1 MSKVVTFV
9 IPSSAAQAYQALANK
24 YSAIEPPTW
33 ALLLANAVRV
43 EGHDPCILDFDA
55 EPTDVVEAAEKIAQ
69 TKTDIAVFVLYGQNP
84 NSGTTMMIGA
94 SKLAAQLKQ
103 SHPNIKTVFVGSHA
117 SALPYDVIGLPYV
130 DFVFINEGVYGLL
143 DLLQTNYVDDLDKV
157 RGLIYKK
164 HGFAATGAPG
174 EIVQTKDMDNVMPGY
189 AWDLLP
195 KDKKLLDKY
204 RAHYWHNYFKDD
216 ENRTPFAAIST
227 SLGCSFGC
235 NFCMINIVNRT
246 SYEQGVVSSDS
257 RGMRFWSPELMLKEF
272 EYLYENGVRTIR
284 LTDEMFFLNKKYYIP
299 ILEGIKQRGMDFNF
313 WAYARVDSVRKDQ
326 LELFKEAGVNWLC
339 LGIEAANQNVRL
351 EIEKG
356 KFEDVDIRR
365 VVADVKA
372 ADINILGNYMF
383 GFPEDTMETMQETLD
398 LSLELNT
405 EHANFYAAMALPG
418 SPLYM
423 YAKNNGWDLPERFEE
438 FAFLSYDCKPLR
450 TKTLTGAE
458 VLKFR
463 DEAWHKYFSHE
474 PFLNLVE
481 TKFGADSRRNLE
493 EMSKIKLKRKI
504 LGD

>member
-24 YSAIEPPTW
+24 YAAIEPPTW

-43 EGHDPCILDFDA
+43 EGYDPCIIDFDA
-55 EPTDVVEAAEKIAQ
+55 NPANDYEHASHKIAA
-69 TKTDIAVFVLYGQNP
+69 TGTDIAVFVLYGQNP

-94 SKLAAQLKQ
+94 SKLAAQLKL
-103 SHPNIKTVFVGSHA
+103 SHPSIKIVFIGSHA
-117 SALPYDVIGLPYV
+117 SALPYEVIGLPYV

-143 DLLQTNYVDDLDKV
+143 DLLQTNYVDELDKV
-157 RGLIYKK
+157 RGLVYRK

-174 EIVQTKDMDNVMPGY
+174 EIVQTKDMDRVMPGY
-189 AWDLLP
+189 AWDLVELN
-195 KDKKLLDKY
+195 KY
-204 RAHYWHNYFKDD
+204 RAHYWHNYFKD
-216 ENRTPFAAIST
+216 EGRTPFAAIST

-272 EYLYENGVRTIR
+272 EYLYERGVRTVR
-284 LTDEMFFLNKKYYIP
+284 LTDEMFFLNRKYYIP

-356 KFEDVDIRR
+356 KFQDVDIRN
-365 VVADVKA
+365 VVADIKA

-423 YAKNNGWDLPERFEE
+423 YAKNNGWELPQTFEE

-481 TKFGADSRRNLE
+481 TKFGKDSRANLE

>member
-1 MSKVVTFV
+1 
-9 IPSSAAQAYQALANK
+9 
-24 YSAIEPPTW
+24 
-33 ALLLANAVRV
+33 
-43 EGHDPCILDFDA
+43 
-55 EPTDVVEAAEKIAQ
+55 
-69 TKTDIAVFVLYGQNP
+69 
-84 NSGTTMMIGA
+84 
-94 SKLAAQLKQ
+94 
-103 SHPNIKTVFVGSHA
+103 
-117 SALPYDVIGLPYV
+117 
-130 DFVFINEGVYGLL
+130 
-143 DLLQTNYVDDLDKV
+143 
-157 RGLIYKK
+157 
-164 HGFAATGAPG
+164 
-174 EIVQTKDMDNVMPGY
+174 
-189 AWDLLP
+189 
-195 KDKKLLDKY
+195 
-204 RAHYWHNYFKDD
+204 
-216 ENRTPFAAIST
+216 
-227 SLGCSFGC
+227 
-235 NFCMINIVNRT
+235 
-246 SYEQGVVSSDS
+246 
-257 RGMRFWSPELMLKEF
+257 MRFWSPELMLKEF
-272 EYLYENGVRTIR
+272 EYLYENGVRTVR

-481 TKFGADSRRNLE
+481 TKFGADSRQNLE

>member
-43 EGHDPCILDFDA
+43 EGYDPCILDFDA
-55 EPTDVVEAAEKIAQ
+55 EPTSVEDAAEKIAN

-94 SKLAAQLKQ
+94 SKLAKQLKA
-103 SHPNIKTVFVGSHA
+103 SHPSIKTVFIGSHA

-143 DLLQTNYVDDLDKV
+143 DLLQTNYIDELNKV
-157 RGLIYKK
+157 RGLVYKK

-174 EIVQTKDMDNVMPGY
+174 EIVQTKDMDQVMPGY

-195 KDKKLLDKY
+195 RDKKLLDKY
-204 RAHYWHNYFKDD
+204 RAHYWHSYFKD
-216 ENRTPFAAIST
+216 EGRTPFAAIST

-246 SYEQGVVSSDS
+246 SYAQGTVSSNT

-272 EYLYENGVRTIR
+272 EYLWENGVRTVR
-284 LTDEMFFLNKKYYIP
+284 LTDEMFFLNKKYYVP
-299 ILEGIKQRGMDFNF
+299 ILQGLVDRGMQFNF

-326 LELFKEAGVNWLC
+326 LELFKKAGVNWLA
-339 LGIEAANQNVRL
+339 LGIEAGNPQVRL
-351 EIEKG
+351 EIDKG
-356 KFEDVDIRR
+356 RFKQVDIHD
-365 VVADVKA
+365 VVQDIKD
-372 ADINILGNYMF
+372 ADINVLGNYMF
-383 GFPEDTMETMQETLD
+383 GFPEDTHETMQETLD
-398 LSLELNT
+398 LALELNC

-423 YAKNNGWDLPERFEE
+423 EAVNNKWELPQTFDE

-450 TKTLTGAE
+450 TNSLTGAE

-463 DEAWHKYFSHE
+463 DDAWHKYFSHE
-474 PFLNLVE
+474 PFLSLVE
-481 TKFGADSRRNLE
+481 NKFGIDSRKNIE
-493 EMSKIKLKRKI
+493 EMSKIRLKRKI

>member
-1 MSKVVTFV
+1 MAKVVTFV

-43 EGHDPCILDFDA
+43 AGHDPCILDFDA
-55 EPTDVVEAAEKIAQ
+55 EPTSVEDAAEKIAS

-94 SKLAAQLKQ
+94 SKLAQQLKT
-103 SHPNIKTVFVGSHA
+103 SHPNIKTVFIGSHA

-143 DLLQTNYVDDLDKV
+143 DLLQTNYIDELNKV
-157 RGLIYKK
+157 RGLVYKK
-164 HGFAATGAPG
+164 NGFAATGAPG
-174 EIVQTKDMDNVMPGY
+174 EIVQTKDMDRVMPGY

-195 KDKKLLDKY
+195 KDKTLLDKY
-204 RAHYWHNYFKDD
+204 RAHYWHSYFKD
-216 ENRTPFAAIST
+216 EGRTPFAAIST

-272 EYLYENGVRTIR
+272 EYLYENGVRTVR
-284 LTDEMFFLNKKYYIP
+284 LTDEMFFLNRKYYIP

-326 LELFKEAGVNWLC
+326 LDLFKEAGVNWLC

-365 VVADVKA
+365 VVSDIKA

-383 GFPEDTMETMQETLD
+383 GFPEDTIETMQETLD

-423 YAKNNGWDLPERFEE
+423 YAKNNGWDLPEKFEE

-450 TKTLTGAE
+450 TKTLSGAE

-481 TKFGADSRRNLE
+481 TKFGTDSRQNLE

>member
-43 EGHDPCILDFDA
+43 EGHTPCILDFDA
-55 EPTDVVEAAEKIAQ
+55 EPTSVEDAAEKIAD

-94 SKLAAQLKQ
+94 SKLAKQLKA
-103 SHPNIKTVFVGSHA
+103 SHPSIKIVFIGSHA

-143 DLLQTNYVDDLDKV
+143 DLLQTNYVDELHKV
-157 RGLIYKK
+157 RGVLYKK
-164 HGFAATGAPG
+164 HGFAATGTPG
-174 EIVQTKDMDNVMPGY
+174 KIVQTKDMDRVMPGY

-195 KDKKLLDKY
+195 KNTNLLDKY
-204 RAHYWHNYFKDD
+204 RAHYWHSNFLD
-216 ENRTPFAAIST
+216 EGRTPFAAIST

-246 SYEQGVVSSDS
+246 SYQKGTVSSDT
-257 RGMRFWSPELMLKEF
+257 RGMRFWLPELMLKEF
-272 EYLYENGVRTIR
+272 EYLWENGVRTVR
-284 LTDEMFFLNKKYYIP
+284 LTDEMFFLNKKYYVP
-299 ILEGIKQRGMDFNF
+299 ILQGLVDRGMKFNF

-326 LELFKEAGVNWLC
+326 LELFKKAGVNWLA
-339 LGIEAANQNVRL
+339 LGIEAGNPQVRL
-351 EIEKG
+351 EIDKG
-356 KFEDVDIRR
+356 RFKQVDIHE
-365 VVADVKA
+365 VVQ
-372 ADINILGNYMF
+372 DIKDAGINVLGNYMF
-383 GFPEDTMETMQETLD
+383 GFPEDTQETMQETLD
-398 LSLELNT
+398 LALELNC

-423 YAKNNGWDLPERFEE
+423 EAVNNKWELPQTFDE

-450 TKTLTGAE
+450 TKNLTGAE

-481 TKFGADSRRNLE
+481 NKFGLQSRHNIE
-493 EMSKIKLKRKI
+493 EMSKIRLKRKI

>member
-9 IPSSAAQAYQALANK
+9 VPSSAAQAYQALANK

-55 EPTDVVEAAEKIAQ
+55 EPTEVEEAAEKIAQ

-94 SKLAAQLKQ
+94 SKLAAQLKA
-103 SHPNIKTVFVGSHA
+103 SHPNIKTVFIGSHA

-143 DLLQTNYVDDLDKV
+143 DLLQTNYVDDLEKV
-157 RGLIYKK
+157 RGLVYKK

-174 EIVQTKDMDNVMPGY
+174 QIVQTKDMDNVMPGY

-423 YAKNNGWDLPERFEE
+423 YAKNNNWDLPEKFEE

-450 TKTLTGAE
+450 TKTMTGAE

-481 TKFGADSRRNLE
+481 TKFGADSRQNLE

>member
-1 MSKVVTFV
+1 MAKVVTFV

-43 EGHDPCILDFDA
+43 EDHTPYILDFDA
-55 EPTDVVEAAEKIAQ
+55 EPTGVEEAAEKIAD

-94 SKLAAQLKQ
+94 SKLAKQLKA
-103 SHPNIKTVFVGSHA
+103 SHPSIKIVFIGSHA

-143 DLLQTNYVDDLDKV
+143 DLLQTNYVDELHKV
-157 RGLIYKK
+157 RGVLYKK

-174 EIVQTKDMDNVMPGY
+174 EIVQTKDMDRVMPGY

-195 KDKKLLDKY
+195 KDKALLDKY
-204 RAHYWHNYFKDD
+204 RAHYWHSYFKD
-216 ENRTPFAAIST
+216 EGRTPFAAIST

-246 SYEQGVVSSDS
+246 SYQNGAVSSDT

-272 EYLYENGVRTIR
+272 EYLWENGVRTVR
-284 LTDEMFFLNKKYYIP
+284 LTDEMFFLNKKYYVP
-299 ILEGIKQRGMDFNF
+299 ILEGLVDRGIKFNF

-326 LELFKEAGVNWLC
+326 LDLFKKAGVNWLA
-339 LGIEAANQNVRL
+339 LGIEAGNPQVRL
-351 EIEKG
+351 EIDKG
-356 KFEDVDIRR
+356 RFKQVDIHD
-365 VVADVKA
+365 VVQDIKD
-372 ADINILGNYMF
+372 ADINVLGNYMF
-383 GFPEDTMETMQETLD
+383 GFPEDTQETMQETLD
-398 LSLELNT
+398 LALELNC

-423 YAKNNGWDLPERFEE
+423 EAVNNKWELPQTFDE

-450 TKTLTGAE
+450 TNSLTGAE

-463 DEAWHKYFSHE
+463 DDAWHKYFSHE

-481 TKFGADSRRNLE
+481 NKFGLDSRTNIE
-493 EMSKIKLKRKI
+493 EMSKIRLKRKI